1 MNYPEWAPTTL
12 VEQHKRRTEGNQSER
27 KFKTSD
33 PETIIADLKQ
43 KHGRDITEANVEDF
57 RRKLYRQWLFG
68 GGLPDKE
75 RTALL
80 EKLIT
85 NLNMKGVWIALA
97 KRSTHE
103 RDPWRFFAACESGIT
118 GWRGDQKQTA
128 AERREFY
135 QEIHD
140 TAYKLQSLMHKASEF
155 DHYSINKLVEDQ
167 TVEWLIETLGAS
179 FSEATPADQ
188 EVSYAQFCLS
198 EVIPSSFEVL
208 KDIGEKAKQYRD
220 ELSIVKKP
228 NSQNAKI
235 HYFVRQLS
243 DYCQRVYNQPLHEVV
258 AITTSVVF
266 DLPNCDDDYVRK
278 IVKT

>member
-1 MNYPEWAPTTL
+1 MKYPEWAPKTL
-12 VEQHKRRTEGNQSER
+12 VEQHKRRTEGDQSAR
-27 KFKTSD
+27 KFKTRD
-33 PETIIADLKQ
+33 PETIIADIKQ
-43 KHGRDITEANVEDF
+43 KHGHDLTEGNAEDI
-57 RRKLYRQWLFG
+57 RRKLYRQSML
-68 GGLPDKE
+68 GGLPDNE

-85 NLNMKGVWIALA
+85 DLNMKGVWMALA
-97 KRSTHE
+97 KRATHE
-103 RDPWRFFAACESGIT
+103 RDPWQFFTACEGGIT

-128 AERREFY
+128 AERRAFY

-140 TAYKLQSLMHKASEF
+140 TASKLQSLMHKASEF
-155 DHYSINKLVEDQ
+155 DFYSINKLVEDQ
-167 TVEWLIETLGAS
+167 TVEWLIETLD
-179 FSEATPADQ
+179 ATLSDIIPAGQ
-188 EVSYAQFCLS
+188 EVSYARFCLS

-220 ELSIVKKP
+220 EPSTVKKP

-235 HYFVRQLS
+235 HYFIRLLS
-243 DYCQRVYNQPLHEVV
+243 DYCQRAYAQPLHEVV
-258 AITTSVVF
+258 AITTSVIF

>member
-1 MNYPEWAPTTL
+1 MKYPEWAPKTL
-12 VEQHKRRTEGNQSER
+12 IEQHKRRTEGDQSAR

-33 PETIIADLKQ
+33 PETIIADIKQ
-43 KHGRDITEANVEDF
+43 KHDLTEVNAEDI
-57 RRKLYRQWLFG
+57 RRKLYRQSML

-85 NLNMKGVWIALA
+85 DLNMKSVWIAIA
-97 KRSTHE
+97 KRATHE
-103 RDPWRFFAACESGIT
+103 RDPWQFFTACEQGIT

-128 AERREFY
+128 AERRAFY

-140 TAYKLQSLMHKASEF
+140 TAGKLQSLMHEASAF
-155 DHYSINKLVEDQ
+155 DFYSINKLVDDQ

-179 FSEATPADQ
+179 FSDSIPADQ
-188 EVSYAQFCLS
+188 EVSYARFCLS
-198 EVIPSSFEVL
+198 DVIPSSFDVL
-208 KDIGEKAKQYRD
+208 NDIGQKAKQYRD
-220 ELSIVKKP
+220 ESSTVKKP
-228 NSQNAKI
+228 NSQNAKV
-235 HYFVRQLS
+235 HYFVRLLS
-243 DYCQRVYNQPLHEVV
+243 DYCQRAYAQPLHEVV
-258 AITTSVVF
+258 AITTSVIF

>member
-1 MNYPEWAPTTL
+1 MKYPEWAPKTL
-12 VEQHKRRTEGNQSER
+12 VEQHKRRTEGDQSAR

-43 KHGRDITEANVEDF
+43 KHGHDLTEANAEAI
-57 RRKLYRQWLFG
+57 RRKLYRQLML
-68 GGLPDKE
+68 GGLPDDE

-85 NLNMKGVWIALA
+85 DLNMKGVWTALA

-103 RDPWRFFAACESGIT
+103 RDPWQFFTACEHGIS

-128 AERREFY
+128 TERQEFY
-135 QEIHD
+135 QEIYD
-140 TAYKLQSLMHKASEF
+140 TAGKLQSLLNEASAF

-179 FSEATPADQ
+179 FSGSISVGQ
-188 EVSYAQFCLS
+188 EISYVRFCLS

-208 KDIGEKAKQYRD
+208 QDIGEKAKQYRD
-220 ELSIVKKP
+220 DSSIVKKP

-235 HYFVRQLS
+235 HYFVRLLS
-243 DYCQRVYNQPLHEVV
+243 NHCQRVYNQPLHEIV
-258 AITTSVVF
+258 AITTSVIF